1 MTGGKNQKWKTCK
14 VDKLQ
19 KGEEEKEESSK
30 EEEEKFRG
38 KSETQ
43 RDGIGTVWY

>member
-1 MTGGKNQKWKTCK
+1 

-30 EEEEKFRG
+30 EEEQKFRG
-38 KSETQ
+38 KGETQ